1 MATSVLM
8 ASDDD
13 AREGEKNYGG
23 FEELIRPE
31 NPRQNRRRK
40 SKSNDLGQKKKKQPQ
55 RGMGVAQLELE
66 RLRLQEK
73 WKKMNHPNPLQSL
86 NLHNHNYYLLPTSFP
101 DADPISAPTVNGLGG
116 LNQALLL
123 PSFGN
128 GGSFSG
134 HVGGSGVGVFSDQ
147 FLANPY
153 GIGSS
158 GNVAET
164 SKELTSMPNIKCHSG
179 RCGQCH
185 KKMRLNGGNLGCSF
199 LGFNLGNN
207 QNIDRQNQDFSSSS
221 GINVDQDVEVLAVHR
236 KGNPWGGGVFVEYE
250 FFPKGK
256 GGRGTSSNEFDTG
269 FGSTEASVAE
279 CGDQSSYYVSTTT
292 TSTGFDSSNSI
303 DLSLKLSY

>member
-40 SKSNDLGQKKKKQPQ
+40 SKSNDLGQKKKQPQ

-101 DADPISAPTVNGLGG
+101 DPISAPTVNGLCG

-134 HVGGSGVGVFSDQ
+134 HVGGSGVGVLSDQ

-185 KKMRLNGGNLGCSF
+185 KKMRLNGENLGCSF
-199 LGFNLGNN
+199 LEFNLENN
-207 QNIDRQNQDFSSSS
+207 QNIDGQNQDFSGSS

-236 KGNPWGGGVFVEYE
+236 MGNPWGGGVFVEYE